1 MPAATR
7 REFLKIGPIGGMGA
21 FGAGSDYR
29 ALVCVFLRGG
39 MDGSNMVIPL
49 RTAAQNYRTYQQVRQ
64 GLALPER
71 SLLPVVAKGG
81 DIYGLHPRLGA
92 LQNLFQEGK
101 LAILA
106 NVGTTA
112 SADLFDHTVQHEQW
126 SRILPGAVEH
136 ELATVPHTIRKN
148 MKLGQRRQVYVCTL
162 GGFDTHGAQLGI
174 QYDLLTAVGRAIG
187 AFYSATGAL
196 GIARNVTLFTASE
209 FGRRLMPN
217 STEGS
222 DHGWGNHHFIV
233 GGAVNGGDVC
243 GEFPKLLAHRHGI
256 MIPTTSREGYGAT
269 LANWLGGIGKS
280 SLGFF

>member
-7 REFLKIGPIGGMGA
+7 REFLKIGPIGAIGA
-21 FGAGSDYR
+21 FGAGSNYK

-49 RTAAQNYRTYQQVRQ
+49 RTAAQNYRVYQQVRQ
-64 GLALPER
+64 GLTLPER
-71 SLLPVVAKGG
+71 SLLPVIAKNG

-92 LQNLFQEGK
+92 VQNLFQEGK

-106 NVGTTA
+106 NVGTEAGAT
-112 SADLFDHTVQHEQW
+112 LFSHFDQQEQW
-126 SRILPGAVEH
+126 RRILPQGVEH
-136 ELATVPHTIRKN
+136 ELATVPHTIHRN

-162 GGFDTHGAQLGI
+162 GGFDTHGAQLRV
-174 QYDLLTAVGRAIG
+174 QDELLAILGPAIG
-187 AFYSATGAL
+187 TFYSATVEL
-196 GIARNVTLFTASE
+196 GIARNVTLFTTSE

-233 GGAVNGGDVC
+233 GGAVNGGDVY
-243 GEFPKLLAHRHGI
+243 GEFPNILAHRLGI
-256 MIPTTSREGYGAT
+256 MIPTTSLNGYGAT
-269 LANWLGGIGKS
+269 LLNWLGGIGKS
-280 SLGFF
+280 NSGFL